1 MGHNHSHEGHSHS
14 HTHQL
19 SAADVNNALVIGIL
33 LNFVFVVVEVV
44 VGLNINSL
52 SLLSDAGH
60 NLADVGSLL
69 LSLIAFKL
77 LRVRSTKKYTY
88 GYKKTTVLTSLFN
101 SVVLLVSI
109 GAIIFEAIHH
119 FFHPQPLPGGTI
131 AIVAAIGILINGFSA
146 WLFLKNKE
154 KDLNIK
160 SAYLHLLS
168 DALVSLG
175 LVIGGIV
182 IYYTHIYWI
191 DPVLSILIAVTILVS
206 TWKLLR
212 DSLRLSMDGVP
223 KDIDVDQ
230 IKKEALAI
238 DGINEI
244 YHIHIWAMSTTENA
258 MTAHIVLQN
267 GVDKEKECEIKANLR
282 HKMLHQNIQHVT
294 LETELEKTF
303 DTVVNCN

>member
-1 MGHNHSHEGHSHS
+1 MGHNHSHEGHN

-19 SAADVNNALVIGIL
+19 SITDVNNALVIGIL
-33 LNFVFVVVEVV
+33 LNFLFVVIEVV
-44 VGLNINSL
+44 IGLHIDSL

-69 LSLIAFKL
+69 LSLIAFKM

-101 SVVLLVSI
+101 SVVLLLSI

-131 AIVAAIGILINGFSA
+131 AIVAAIGIVINGLSA
-146 WLFLKNKE
+146 FLFLKNKE

-168 DALVSLG
+168 DALVSFG

-182 IYYTHIYWI
+182 IYYTHLYWI
-191 DPVLSILIAVTILVS
+191 DPVLSILIAFTILVS
-206 TWKLLR
+206 TWNLLR
-212 DSLRLSMDGVP
+212 DSFRLSMDGVP
-223 KDIDVDQ
+223 KNIDFDL
-230 IKKEALAI
+230 IKKEALSI
-238 DGINEI
+238 DGVNDI

-258 MTAHIVLQN
+258 MTAHIILNN
-267 GVDKEKECEIKANLR
+267 GVDKEKECAIKSDLR

-294 LETELEKTF
+294 LETEFEKTL
-303 DTVVNCN
+303 DAVVNCN

>member
-1 MGHNHSHEGHSHS
+1 MGHNHSHEGHSHA
-14 HTHQL
+14 HQL
-19 SAADVNNALVIGIL
+19 SVTDVNNALVIGIL
-33 LNFVFVVVEVV
+33 LNFLFVVIEVII
-44 VGLNINSL
+44 GLHINSL

-77 LRVRSTKKYTY
+77 LRVRSNKKYTY

-109 GAIIFEAIHH
+109 GAIVYEAIHH

-131 AIVAAIGILINGFSA
+131 AIVAAIGIIVNGLSA
-146 WLFLKNKE
+146 YLFLKNKE

-175 LVIGGIV
+175 LVIGGLV
-182 IYYTHIYWI
+182 IYYTHLYWI
-191 DPVLSILIAVTILVS
+191 DPVLSIVIAVTILIS
-206 TWKLLR
+206 TWNLLR
-212 DSLRLSMDGVP
+212 DSFRLSMDGVP
-223 KDIDVDQ
+223 KDIDLDQ
-230 IKKEALAI
+230 IKKEAMI
-238 DGINEI
+238 DGVKDI

-258 MTAHIVLQN
+258 MTAHIILQN
-267 GVDKEKECEIKANLR
+267 GVDKEKECDIKAEIR

-294 LETELEKTF
+294 LETEFEKSF
-303 DTVVNCN
+303 DSVVNCN

>member
-1 MGHNHSHEGHSHS
+1 MGHNHSHEGHSH
-14 HTHQL
+14 THQL
-19 SAADVNNALVIGIL
+19 SITDVNNALVIGIL
-33 LNFVFVVVEVV
+33 LNFLFVVIEVV
-44 VGLNINSL
+44 IGLHINSL

-77 LRVRSTKKYTY
+77 LKVRSNKKYTY

-109 GAIIFEAIHH
+109 GAIIYEAVHH

-131 AIVAAIGILINGFSA
+131 AIVAAIGIIVNGLSA
-146 WLFLKNKE
+146 YLFLKNKE

-182 IYYTHIYWI
+182 IYYTHLYWI
-191 DPVLSILIAVTILVS
+191 DPVLSILIALTILVS
-206 TWKLLR
+206 TWNLLR
-212 DSLRLSMDGVP
+212 DSFRLSMDGVP
-223 KDIDVDQ
+223 KNIDLDQ
-230 IKKEALAI
+230 IRKEAMAI
-238 DGINEI
+238 DGVKDV
-244 YHIHIWAMSTTENA
+244 YHVHVWAMSTTENA
-258 MTAHIVLQN
+258 MTAHIILN
-267 GVDKEKECEIKANLR
+267 NLVDKEKEGKIKSEIR

-294 LETELEKTF
+294 LETEFEKTL
-303 DTVVNCN
+303 DPVVNCN